1 MGDWDGMEIRRVQ
14 KTPDG
19 TFFITIPKEWTSGLG
34 LSKGSAVRLVNE
46 GGRISIEPW
55 RGDAAQGAL
64 REAVIHPSPLI
75 GREIVEK
82 YLSGYDLIRIRSD
95 SVIDSKSRER
105 IKAALKTLIGMEILE
120 EDSKNIVIQCVI
132 EPELLNP
139 GKILR
144 RLHSVAASMQA
155 DSLRSMID
163 GDAELA
169 STVVERDEEVDRLYF
184 LLVRALRASL
194 SEGRPRRPDSP
205 SPKECMDYRLLATY
219 IEAAADCAVAIAG
232 LAREPAVRLNGEQ
245 AAAMA
250 EAGRRIH
257 EAFKG
262 AFEAVLSGD
271 LESASRIH
279 HSKPEMEGEL
289 IRLGKSLLEG
299 PAEAEAIFGLLGS
312 LTRMCEISVDMA
324 DLTASR

>member
-1 MGDWDGMEIRRVQ
+1 MELRRIQ
-14 KTPDG
+14 QTSDG
-19 TFFITIPKEWTSGLG
+19 TFFITIPKDWASGLG
-34 LSKGSAVRLVNE
+34 LSKGSTVKLIKE

-55 RGDAAQGAL
+55 RGEEAQGAL
-64 REAVIHPSPLI
+64 REATIHPSPLI

-120 EDSKNIVIQCVI
+120 EDSRNIVIQCVI

-139 GKILR
+139 EKILR

-155 DSLRSMID
+155 DSFRSILE
-163 GDAELA
+163 GDEELA

-184 LLVRALRASL
+184 LLVRALRAAL
-194 SEGRPRRPDSP
+194 SEGRPPRPDFP
-205 SPKECMDYRLLATY
+205 SPKGCMDYRLLATY
-219 IEAAADCAVAIAG
+219 IEAVADCAVAIAER
-232 LAREPAVRLNGEQ
+232 ARGSAVRLNGEQ
-245 AAAMA
+245 AAIMA

-271 LESASRIH
+271 LELASAIH

-299 PAEAEAIFGLLGS
+299 PAGAEAIFGLLGP

-324 DLTASR
+324 DLTASG